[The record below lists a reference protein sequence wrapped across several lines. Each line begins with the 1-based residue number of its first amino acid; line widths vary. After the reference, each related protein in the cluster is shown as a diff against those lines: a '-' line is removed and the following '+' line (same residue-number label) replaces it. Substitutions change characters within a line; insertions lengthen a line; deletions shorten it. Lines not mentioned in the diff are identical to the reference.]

1 MVYTP
6 EVLEKIPS
14 VDFCLADA
22 KKHHVFFYLF
32 KSSHQTTAIVLNE
45 NYELPEDDKKLPMKV
60 LMHGFTSNVT
70 TPWYKETKKAYF
82 QKGPHNIV
90 YVDWSIAANKSFAV
104 SGANIKPVGEFIAD
118 LILSLKVPLENVHLI
133 GHSLGAH
140 LAGFVGKNL
149 FARTGNKVA
158 RITATDAAG
167 PGFERSEAEARLSKH
182 DASFVDVIHT
192 DVGYFGIMKPIGHV
206 DFYVNYG
213 SIQPGCPSRQVDDNC
228 SHARSNDYFI
238 ESINTQGIT
247 AKIAKFGD
255 AGKIVLANKT
265 DEVVFGNATPTT
277 ARGIYVLETN
287 SAAPFL
293 APKKKK
299 RKFMF
304 AH

>member
-1 MVYTP
+1 MYFSVYTP

-70 TPWYKETKKAYF
+70 TPWYKEAKKAYF

-133 GHSLGAH
+133 G
-140 LAGFVGKNL
+140 K
-149 FARTGNKVA
+149 
-158 RITATDAAG
+158 
-167 PGFERSEAEARLSKH
+167 
-182 DASFVDVIHT
+182 
-192 DVGYFGIMKPIGHV
+192 
-206 DFYVNYG
+206 
-213 SIQPGCPSRQVDDNC
+213 
-228 SHARSNDYFI
+228 
-238 ESINTQGIT
+238 
-247 AKIAKFGD
+247 
-255 AGKIVLANKT
+255 
-265 DEVVFGNATPTT
+265 
-277 ARGIYVLETN
+277 
-287 SAAPFL
+287 
-293 APKKKK
+293 
-299 RKFMF
+299 
-304 AH
+304 